1 MQSNMASNNNN
12 NPAIENI
19 EYNGQ
24 QQNFELVNCTD
35 GYDACLTINWT
46 LPTLKGCT
54 KLSNLD
60 ISSTSGYKG
69 QSTRVNLNRVCFT
82 DVSHK
87 INKALKDHLKKNDS
101 FQIHEICACTWDGC
115 NGGKRNETNHSILVI
130 IGFVFIKICFY
141 CSKL

>member
-1 MQSNMASNNNN
+1 MKSNMASNNND

-46 LPTLKGCT
+46 LPVLKGCT

-60 ISSTSGYKG
+60 ITKG
-69 QSTRVNLNRVCFT
+69 VERATTRVNLNRVCFT

-87 INKALKDHLKKNDS
+87 INQALKGHLKKNDS
-101 FQIHEICACTWDGC
+101 FQIHSICACTWDGC
-115 NGGKRNETNHSILVI
+115 NAGERNEANISILVI
-130 IGFVFIKICFY
+130 IGFVFINICFY
-141 CSKL
+141 